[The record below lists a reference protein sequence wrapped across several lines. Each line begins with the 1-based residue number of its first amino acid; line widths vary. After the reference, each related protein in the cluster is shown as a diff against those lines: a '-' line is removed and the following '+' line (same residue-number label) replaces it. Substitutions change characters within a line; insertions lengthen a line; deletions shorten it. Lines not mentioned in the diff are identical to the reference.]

1 MHPITEALLA
11 VVAADEGDTAAA
23 QTHLAT
29 AQRHMRTAAR
39 RDRQIVEI
47 AALVVAGHR
56 ERAAGLAMEHR
67 VEFPA
72 DADVLARLSAAT
84 SP

>member
-11 VVAADEGDTAAA
+11 VVAADEGDAAA
-23 QTHLAT
+23 AREHLAS
-29 AQRHMRTAAR
+29 AQRHMRTTAR

-56 ERAAGLAMEHR
+56 ERAAGLAMEHTA
-67 VEFPA
+67 EFPD
-72 DADVLARLSAAT
+72 DADLLARASTADR
-84 SP
+84 P